1 MQSLQS
7 RPAELIKNASQRQ
20 KSTDDLIKK
29 AKHYQKLD
37 QQLKLKLEHIKLNV
51 KNAELQKFGQAVD
64 LDRIVAH
71 SKNKPMEELKSEFI
85 DSQKQ
90 YQIAIERTNVQRAD
104 QENEL
109 VEVLAQQ
116 TELIN
121 SLNEA
126 KSKELLDNKINAESV
141 KNEADNAFLTERL
154 RQSNIDLE
162 KLKKQIRDQETML
175 QRITCEIKLLS
186 RKDSNLC
193 QVSNS

>member
-1 MQSLQS
+1 MQALQS

-90 YQIAIERTNVQRAD
+90 YQIAIECTNVQRAD

-126 KSKELLDNKINAESV
+126 KSKELLDNKTIAESV
-141 KNEADNAFLTERL
+141 KNEADNVYLTERL

-175 QRITCEIKLLS
+175 QRIACKIKLLS